1 MWSHV
6 YTFASLVQKPGDEKK
21 KMLKFLAKVSANA
34 SAIQI
39 RESDDRKTEHF
50 ERVKKIRQALGQADK
65 KKSETY
71 SAFPTKL
78 STIEK
83 NVPQSKLSDF
93 LYASEVKLECKSA
106 ILNII
111 DSIEASSPQVLVESI
126 LDDAINTA
134 VQRSNSEKNDQP
146 SSKRARVF
154 DFSKKLLTWMY
165 FVLHE
170 YLGAL
175 DFKLAGKAF
184 NVPPTTIG
192 MTKRNI
198 GISLCLF

>member
-1 MWSHV
+1 
-6 YTFASLVQKPGDEKK
+6 
-21 KMLKFLAKVSANA
+21 MLKFLAKVSANA
-34 SAIQI
+34 SAIQKI

-50 ERVKKIRQALGQADK
+50 ERVRQIRQALGQADK

-93 LYASEVKLECKSA
+93 LYASEVKIECKSA

-111 DSIEASSPQVLVESI
+111 DSIEASSPQVMVGSI

-134 VQRSNSEKNDQP
+134 VQRANSEKNDQP

-154 DFSKKLLTWMY
+154 DFSKKLLTWRERAIMIY

-184 NVPPTTIG
+184 NVPPTTIR
-192 MTKRNI
+192 TW
-198 GISLCLF
+198 